1 MTKSACHIYE
11 LCADFLEI
19 KAYNKKRKKPPIH
32 YIVFATPK
40 ENTVLRKK
48 ESPRLAVFLLFYKN
62 MGILCFQMV
71 LQVKKITKYAMMN
84 NRRKQ
89 SVRQTI
95 GGRNG
100 GIYDYSG
107 KRKTQLYE

>member
-1 MTKSACHIYE
+1 
-11 LCADFLEI
+11 
-19 KAYNKKRKKPPIH
+19 
-32 YIVFATPK
+32 
-40 ENTVLRKK
+40 
-48 ESPRLAVFLLFYKN
+48 